1 MDTNLCFP
9 PSSCPKAPSTM
20 YPTQSTILTF
30 KDTVSFIFISTPSAG
45 TNFGSTVI
53 IVLPEPLWGISSLV
67 LSFLN
72 SLSILGITNFS
83 INFLIKVDFPVLT
96 GPTTPIYISP

>member
-1 MDTNLCFP
+1 
-9 PSSCPKAPSTM
+9 M

-30 KDTVSFIFISTPSAG
+30 KDTESFNCITTPSAG

-53 IVLPEPLWGISSLV
+53 IVFPEPLCGISSLV
-67 LSFLN
+67 LSLLN
-72 SLSILGITNFS
+72 SFSIFGNTNVS
-83 INFLIKVDFPVLT
+83 INFLINVDFPVLT

>member
-1 MDTNLCFP
+1 
-9 PSSCPKAPSTM
+9 M

-53 IVLPEPLWGISSLV
+53 IVLPDPLCGISSCV
-67 LSFLN
+67 LSLLN
-72 SLSILGITNFS
+72 SFSMFGNTRFS
-83 INFLIKVDFPVLT
+83 INFLIKVDLPVLT
-96 GPTTPIYISP
+96 GPTTPMYISP